1 MNNNIQII
9 PTKKGQIVRIFNPI
23 EGEDPNKEYLLGE
36 DPSPYGN
43 DKQLQIYPLSEIKKY
58 NEQGGLPFSDNIPK
72 GDLTMIGESLE
83 EYLNRKT

>member
-1 MNNNIQII
+1 MNNQQQII
-9 PTKKGQIVRIFNPI
+9 PTKKGQVVRIFNPL
-23 EGEDPNKEYLLGE
+23 EGE

-72 GDLTMIGESLE
+72 GDLTVIGESLE
-83 EYLNRKT
+83 EYLNRKP